1 MKDYGR
7 AIKSVCG
14 TGCESSH
21 LMEQEK
27 DLSGQENLL
36 GLSLEELAQDYGQ
49 DAVEAI
55 HGKKD
60 SGE

>member
-1 MKDYGR
+1 
-7 AIKSVCG
+7 
-14 TGCESSH
+14 
-21 LMEQEK
+21 MEQEK

-36 GLSLEELAQDYGQ
+36 GLSLKELAQDYGQ

-60 SGE
+60 SGEWSQGCLPVLELRARVKAR

>member
-1 MKDYGR
+1 
-7 AIKSVCG
+7 
-14 TGCESSH
+14 
-21 LMEQEK
+21 MEQEK